1 MGDEIKRHKLATY
14 LCRIY
19 AERKD
24 EDENRGGEKEQK
36 EKESEKRRR
45 DRK

>member
-19 AERKD
+19 AEERKD
-24 EDENRGGEKEQK
+24 EDENRGGKRQK